1 MLIFSS
7 GAWWQAARTSV
18 PSAPEPVFGQM
29 VGTGLS
35 VETGTVAAVGM
46 IGRGSMNGLVAGLA
60 VWLPGTHKLN
70 DPGL

>member
-1 MLIFSS
+1 MPIFSC

-18 PSAPEPVFGQM
+18 PSAPLDVFGQI
-29 VGTGLS
+29 VGAGS
-35 VETGTVAAVGM
+35 NVETATVAAIGI

-60 VWLPGTHKLN
+60 VWLPGTQRLN